1 LEVRHGEIGQG
12 RRQGGLEFER
22 GHSTGK
28 VVKKMTS
35 PRIIKGHKV
44 AASKDNPEYLV
55 KSSKGKQVAHKPS
68 SLLIVGGGP
77 AGMLAGLLFARAGV
91 SVTLLEKHAD
101 FFRDF
106 RGDTVHPSTMEILD
120 QLGMLG
126 RFLERP
132 HVRLERAQI
141 RLAGRDWKIGDLT
154 HLRTP
159 APFIA
164 MMPQW
169 DFLDFLR
176 DEASAFPGF
185 ALEMNA
191 AVTGFTQSDGRTSG
205 VTLADGRAIVADLV
219 IAADG
224 RSSLARRLL
233 PLEVLGAPM
242 DVFWFRIGK
251 ANKAGGA
258 LRGSIAAGRMVVLID
273 RGSYWQVAFLVPKG
287 GADAVKAKGIEWI
300 VGEVAAAFPDLT
312 FPPNALDSL
321 DDLHLL
327 TVALDRL
334 TCWHRPGLLAI
345 GDAAHA
351 MSPIG
356 GIGINLAIQDAVAA
370 ANALAGRM
378 ARGEPIDGL
387 LDKVQARRLFPTR
400 LVQSAQKLAQDA
412 IIGRVLGGG
421 AITRAP
427 LAIRLLDRFPLLRRI
442 PGRLIGLGIRREHV
456 TSGTA

>member
-1 LEVRHGEIGQG
+1 
-12 RRQGGLEFER
+12 
-22 GHSTGK
+22 
-28 VVKKMTS
+28 
-35 PRIIKGHKV
+35 
-44 AASKDNPEYLV
+44 
-55 KSSKGKQVAHKPS
+55 
-68 SLLIVGGGP
+68 
-77 AGMLAGLLFARAGV
+77 MLAGLLFARAGV
-91 SVTLLEKHAD
+91 SVTVLEKHAD

-120 QLGMLG
+120 QLGMLE
-126 RFLERP
+126 RFLARP
-132 HVRLERAQI
+132 HQKLSSAEI
-141 RLAGRDWKIGDLT
+141 RVAGRNWTIGDLS

-169 DFLDFLR
+169 EFLDFLR
-176 DEASAFPGF
+176 DEASAFTGF

-191 AVTGFTQSDGRTSG
+191 AVISFTQTDGRTSG
-205 VTLADGRAIVADLV
+205 VTLADGRAIIADLV

-224 RSSLARRLL
+224 RSSIARRFL

-251 ANKAGGA
+251 AENSSDA
-258 LRGSIAAGRMVVLID
+258 LRGSIETGRMVVLID
-273 RGSYWQVAFLVPKG
+273 RASYWQVAFLVPKG
-287 GADAVKAKGIEWI
+287 GSEAVRARGIEWI
-300 VGEVAAAFPDLT
+300 AGEVADAFPDLT
-312 FPPNALDSL
+312 FLPNALNSP

-356 GIGINLAIQDAVAA
+356 GVGINLAIQDAVAT
-370 ANALAGRM
+370 ANALAGPM
-378 ARGEPIDGL
+378 VRGEPVDGL
-387 LDKVQARRLFPTR
+387 LERVQARRLLPTR
-400 LVQSAQKLAQDA
+400 LVQSAQKLAQDT
-412 IIGRVLGGG
+412 IIGRVLGGA

>member
-1 LEVRHGEIGQG
+1 MRHGEIGQD

-28 VVKKMTS
+28 VVKKLTS

-55 KSSKGKQVAHKPS
+55 KSSAGKQAAHKPS

-191 AVTGFTQSDGRTSG
+191 AVTGFTQTDGRTSG

-287 GADAVKAKGIEWI
+287 GADAVKAKGIEW
-300 VGEVAAAFPDLT
+300 VAGEVATAFPDLT

-370 ANALAGRM
+370 ANALAGPM

-400 LVQSAQKLAQDA
+400 LIQSAQKLAQDA

-427 LAIRLLDRFPLLRRI
+427 LVIRLLDRFPLLRRI